1 MIDPDFT
8 LDYAVRLI
16 LMAVLSLLAIA
27 LAMIDRDE
35 P

>member
-1 MIDPDFT
+1 MSPDVA
-8 LDYAVRLI
+8 DYVVRLI
-16 LMAVLSLLAIA
+16 LVAVLSLLAVA